1 MANWYNRTILPKL
14 LNSTMAADEFGHIR
28 PAVMAHATGVVLEI
42 GVGAG
47 HNFPFYKNV
56 SKLYALEPSREL
68 AALAQEKAI
77 GLTFP
82 VEFIYEGAEH
92 IPLPDASVDSVV
104 STWTLCSVADPAQV
118 LKEIK
123 RVLKSQ
129 GRFAFVDHGLSPS
142 AGASFLQKAAT
153 PITKHFTGNCHMDRN
168 IEQLVRDADLHIETM
183 SHPKEGFKP
192 LVHNYQGVAAVE

>member
-1 MANWYNRTILPKL
+1 MTNWYNRTILPRL

-28 PAVMAHATGVVLEI
+28 PAVVAHATGIVLEI

-68 AALAQEKAI
+68 AALAQEKAR
-77 GLTFP
+77 GLPFP

-104 STWTLCSVADPAQV
+104 STWTLCSVANPAQV
-118 LKEIK
+118 LQEIK
-123 RVLKSQ
+123 RVLKPQ
-129 GRFAFVDHGLSPS
+129 GRFAFVDHGLSPHT
-142 AGASFLQKAAT
+142 GTSFIQKAAT

-168 IEQLVRDADLHIETM
+168 IEQLVRDSGLHIDTLT
-183 SHPKEGFKP
+183 HPKEGFKP
-192 LVHNYQGVAAVE
+192 LVHNYLGVATK